1 VLPMWAEWLSLTED
15 ADEPIGE
22 MAEMIRRDVFTGF
35 RAPGRA
41 MLRLGINSDKV
52 RSVFENAPR
61 YLDSRQVDIRVRAE
75 TVKEFAATREW
86 QRLLD
91 IGCGDGTISLP
102 LLTPTSHLTLLD
114 LSGSMVEI
122 AKSNI
127 PEHLAANV
135 EVRNEDFMKASFDPA
150 SFDLVISVGV
160 MAHVESPDEFLSAIA
175 KLLRPGGSLII
186 EFTDCRHIV
195 GRLGRFFGTLQEL
208 VAPPKYRTNRLSFS
222 EVAQLFKRHRMR
234 LVSEFRYATVPIPGI
249 ERFVGHDMLYR
260 IVELTFGRYTNK
272 RNSWLGNEYICLLT
286 VD

>member
-1 VLPMWAEWLSLTED
+1 MWARWLRLIED
-15 ADEPIGE
+15 AGKPTGE
-22 MAEMIRRDVFTGF
+22 IAEMMRRDAAADF
-35 RAPGRA
+35 RAPGPA
-41 MLRLGINSDKV
+41 TLRLSIKSDQV

-114 LSGSMVEI
+114 LSASMAAI

-150 SFDLVISVGV
+150 SFDLIISVGV

-195 GRLGRFFGTLQEL
+195 GRLGRFLGTLQEL
-208 VAPPKYRTNRLSFS
+208 VAPPKYRTNRLSFP

-234 LVSEFRYATVPIPGI
+234 VVSVFRYATVPVPGI
-249 ERFVGHDMLYR
+249 ERLLNHDMLYR
-260 IVELTFGRYTNK
+260 IVELTFGRCTKK

>member
-1 VLPMWAEWLSLTED
+1 MQARWLCLTED
-15 ADEPIGE
+15 AGKPIGE
-22 MAEMIRRDVFTGF
+22 IAEMTRRDVAADFQ
-35 RAPGRA
+35 APGA
-41 MLRLGINSDKV
+41 AALRLNGKSDQV

-61 YLDSRQVDIRVRAE
+61 YLNSRRVDIRVRAE

-114 LSGSMVEI
+114 LSASMTAI

-127 PEHLAANV
+127 PERLAANV
-135 EVRNEDFMKASFDPA
+135 EVRNEDFMKASFDSA
-150 SFDLVISVGV
+150 SFDLIISVGV
-160 MAHVESPDEFLSAIA
+160 MAHVESPDDFLSAIA
-175 KLLRPGGSLII
+175 KLLRPGGRLII

-208 VAPPKYRTNRLSFS
+208 VAPPKYRTNRLSFP
-222 EVAQLFKRHRMR
+222 EVALLFKRHGLR
-234 LVSEFRYATVPIPGI
+234 LISEFRYATVPVPGI
-249 ERFVGHDMLYR
+249 ERLLSHDVLYR
-260 IVELTFGRYTNK
+260 IVELTFGRYTKEKNA
-272 RNSWLGNEYICLLT
+272 WLGNEYICILT